1 MSNFTDFFP
10 AAGGGGGGF
19 TKRLK
24 WTTARGLDDANYNN
38 AASYTVNPATDLGL
52 EDGASIGYFMVG
64 GGSTGQNV
72 SSGSGGGGGY
82 GGRIIEGTAI
92 ISSASTNLILTPG
105 VGMYQ
110 QSYGW
115 SMRSTINPTESTITG
130 GLTITTADGSNL
142 QGTGGYNYSTSNY
155 SPTGGING
163 YGIGG
168 VGTAQYSSSWT
179 LIGGTAHGFGCG
191 TGFCN
196 YNQSATINW
205 QAGDGAIL
213 LFY

>member
-10 AAGGGGGGF
+10 AASGGGGGF

-52 EDGASIGYFMVG
+52 EDGTSIGYFMVG
-64 GGSTGQNV
+64 GGNTGQNV
-72 SSGSGGGGGY
+72 TSNNGGGGGY

-92 ISSASTNLILTPG
+92 ISNASTNLILTPG

-110 QSYGW
+110 QSYSW
-115 SMRSTINPTESTITG
+115 QMQSTINATESTITG

-142 QGTGGYNYSTSNY
+142 QGTGGYSYTTSTY

-168 VGTAQYSSSWT
+168 VGTANNYSSWNLTGS
-179 LIGGTAHGFGCG
+179 TAHGFGCG

-196 YNQSATINW
+196 YNENPTINW